1 MDPTNC
7 FSDSIKKPIQEP
19 LGMPICRFPQM
30 AFRKPQSPAHL
41 THTHF
46 YPVAGS
52 QCTLQGQQ
60 EPRQTTNE
68 RVQGTRQT
76 WWPTKRLQISALAPP
91 LGKQKG
97 DCQKP
102 CWYVT
107 GLREGIQLRTLSKE
121 RSVEKVYLRRTE
133 KTSESLAG
141 LKEGISL
148 PKSVTKDWRR

>member
-7 FSDSIKKPIQEP
+7 FSDSIKKPIQKP
-19 LGMPICRFPQM
+19 LGMPVCRFPHM
-30 AFRKPQSPAHL
+30 AYRKPQSPARL

-46 YPVAGS
+46 YAVAGS
-52 QCTLQGQQ
+52 PCTRQGQQ
-60 EPRQTTNE
+60 EPRQTANE
-68 RVQGTRQT
+68 HAQGDR
-76 WWPTKRLQISALAPP
+76 PIKRLQISALAPP

-102 CWYVT
+102 SWYVT
-107 GLREGIQLRTLSKE
+107 GSREGIQLRTLSKE
-121 RSVEKVYLRRTE
+121 RRSVEKVYLRRAE

-148 PKSVTKDWRR
+148 PKSVSKDWGR